1 MAEPLKLKRQKPIG
15 SSKSKREYLSAVSNP
30 LASVLVDTPVSH
42 LEGIYDYLVP
52 EELSNLAT
60 IGTKVLV
67 EFGNSQTEGLIVA
80 RGDRNEASRVVKPI
94 LAISSPSGIVQPS
107 ILQHIE
113 LVRNRFGGSFWSLL
127 KQAIPPRVVKEE
139 NFFNDLESNEIIS
152 SNSDEIRGI
161 IGRADH
167 SQLKSKEKIR
177 WGVNLP
183 ASTDPI
189 WFVLEIVKL
198 RASIGQV
205 LLLVP
210 DEKDLNSFRSALQP
224 FFGDNFTE
232 YGSHIPKNVRYKN
245 FLKISNK
252 TVRVILSSRSGSF
265 LPLAPDA
272 TVIVLSDL
280 DNSHYELHAPGWN
293 TRDVTLLRSSDTSLL
308 FISASHSLEIERL
321 MDLGW
326 LKRKGYKKA
335 VKHNYRT
342 SDNGLSYIVQIKKA
356 FTNGN
361 VLVSV
366 AEKGYANLFLCS
378 KCRNTANCECGG
390 KLQIDGD
397 KKIPQCYLCC
407 KVYNDWKCNFCGDSR
422 PYVISKGIDRT
433 AEEIGKALSKASILI
448 SSGTKQIDHLP
459 DGRHVILAT
468 AGSEPNGEYSAVVML
483 DGERIFNR
491 PTLRSEELAKHLWF
505 SLLCKASS
513 EAEIFMSL
521 QNNHPLVQS
530 ILRNDSSYLAKNQLK
545 ERKQSKLPPYYRVAS
560 VEGRKADISKFA
572 ENLRSSSVY
581 EVTGPMVLKNDF
593 SKLIIRSPLEQ
604 ASELVDLLDDVVKVQ
619 SIKGKG
625 IFKVRFD
632 QFDI

>member
-1 MAEPLKLKRQKPIG
+1 VSEPLKLKRQKPIG

-52 EELSNLAT
+52 EELSISAT

-80 RGDRNEASRVVKPI
+80 RGDRNGASRVIKPI

-139 NFFNDLESNEIIS
+139 NFFNDLESNEINS

-167 SQLKSKEKIR
+167 AQLKSKEKIR

-183 ASTDPI
+183 VSTDPI

-210 DEKDLNSFRSALQP
+210 DEKDLNSFRSALQT

-232 YGSHIPKNVRYKN
+232 YGSHISKNVRYQN
-245 FLKISNK
+245 FLKISSK

-280 DNSHYELHAPGWN
+280 D
-293 TRDVTLLRSSDTSLL
+293 
-308 FISASHSLEIERL
+308 
-321 MDLGW
+321 
-326 LKRKGYKKA
+326 KRKGYKRA

-342 SDNGLSYIVQIKKA
+342 SDNGLSYIAQIKKA

-407 KVYNDWKCNFCGDSR
+407 KVFNDWKCNFCGDSR

-505 SLLCKASS
+505 SLLCKANS